1 MDTLK
6 VLRAHPGMVNFP
18 TASMTISITVC
29 LTTVISEGS
38 QLRNLLFM
46 VSEQLKKTSDNVNL
60 LVINTVQD
68 MVNKKILTCKIVINK
83 LICKT

>member
-1 MDTLK
+1 M
-6 VLRAHPGMVNFP
+6 MVNFP

-60 LVINTVQD
+60 VINLVINTVQD